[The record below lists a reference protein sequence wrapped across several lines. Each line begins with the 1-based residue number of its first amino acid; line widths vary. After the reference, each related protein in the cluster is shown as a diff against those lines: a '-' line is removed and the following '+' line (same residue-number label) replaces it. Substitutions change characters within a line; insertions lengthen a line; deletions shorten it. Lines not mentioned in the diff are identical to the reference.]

1 MAYANV
7 AKALRVI
14 HPFRRQFLQNLLLP
28 AAIAPSLAPTLYLRA
43 MNNPAVQKMIVF
55 NVLIAAVIWLGACNP
70 APVKPTDVPTD
81 NVTRGGGRPV
91 AQTPVQTG
99 AAQLIESR
107 MALLKGKRVA
117 VVANHTSLIHG
128 VHLVDTLKGLG
139 VNVRK
144 VFAPEH
150 GFRGDHD
157 AGKHVSN
164 SKDTKTG
171 IPLVSLYGTNKKPTA
186 AQLADV
192 DIVLFD
198 IQDVG
203 ARFYTYIS
211 TMSYVMEACAEL
223 KKPFVVLDRPNPN
236 GWYVDGPVLK
246 EGYQSFVGMHKVPVA
261 HGMTVG
267 EYAKMVNEE
276 GWLKG
281 GVRCILEVIPCV
293 GYQHSMRWE
302 QTGLPWV
309 APSPNL
315 PTVHSAYLYPMLCWF
330 EGMAV
335 SIGRGTDEPF
345 EILGAPWHEG
355 YHQSIRRDSFQN
367 AATPSRFQ
375 YYGLEAEYIRFT
387 PRAIP
392 HKSMNPD
399 YKDQVC
405 YGVRF
410 VNEVG
415 GKELMMAGIALA
427 KNLEVETHNVKL
439 KEPLFR
445 ETFALLTG
453 SNVLEKQV
461 KQQLSD
467 QEIYDSW
474 QADLGKFRAMRLKY
488 LLYPDAK

>member
-1 MAYANV
+1 
-7 AKALRVI
+7 
-14 HPFRRQFLQNLLLP
+14 
-28 AAIAPSLAPTLYLRA
+28 

-55 NVLIAAVIWLGACNP
+55 NVLIAAVIWLGACNGQP
-70 APVKPTDVPTD
+70 AKPSTAPTDS
-81 NVTRGGGRPV
+81 VTRGGSQAATV
-91 AQTPVQTG
+91 TPVQTG

-107 MALLKGKRVA
+107 LDLLKGKRVA
-117 VVANHTSLIHG
+117 IVANHTSLIHG
-128 VHLVDTLKGLG
+128 VHLVDTLHALG
-139 VNVRK
+139 VNIRR

-171 IPLVSLYGTNKKPTA
+171 IPLVSLYGTNKKPSA

-211 TMSYVMEACAEL
+211 TMSYVMEACAEQ
-223 KKPFVVLDRPNPN
+223 KKPMVVLDRPNPN

-246 EGYQSFVGMHKVPVA
+246 EGFQSFVGMHKVPVV

-267 EYAKMVNEE
+267 EYAKMVNGE

-281 GVRCILEVIPCV
+281 GVRCLLEVIPCA

-335 SIGRGTDEPF
+335 SIGRGTDAPF
-345 EILGAPWHEG
+345 ELLGAPWHEG
-355 YHQSIRRDSFQN
+355 YHQAIRRDSFKQSVE
-367 AATPSRFQ
+367 PSRFQ
-375 YYGLEAEYIRFT
+375 YYGLEAEYVRFT
-387 PRAIP
+387 PRAIQ

-399 YKDQVC
+399 YKGELC
-405 YGVRF
+405 YGARF

-427 KNLEVETHNVKL
+427 KNLEHETHNVTMQ
-439 KEPLFR
+439 EPLFR
-445 ETFALLTG
+445 ETFSLLTG

-461 KQQLSD
+461 KQQLPD

-474 QADLGKFRAMRLKY
+474 QADLGKYRTMRLKY